1 MTEKSLKNVRKTFLN
16 YFSKKEHKIVDS
28 SNLVPSND
36 PTLMFT
42 NSGMVQFKN
51 VFTGLEKNPTIA
63 AEIEMAI
70 RTKAG
75 LISKKIEG
83 NPVVEKEETDKKN

>member
-1 MTEKSLKNVRKTFLN
+1 MVEKTLKDVRKSFLN
-16 YFSKKEHKIVDS
+16 FFSQKNHQVVDS

-51 VFTGLEKNPTIA
+51 VFTGLEKNEIIKEQLLLKNVLGL
-63 AEIEMAI
+63 AENIMI
-70 RTKAG
+70 
-75 LISKKIEG
+75 
-83 NPVVEKEETDKKN
+83 

>member
-1 MTEKSLKNVRKTFLN
+1 MVEKTLKSVRKSFLN
-16 YFSKKEHKIVDS
+16 YFSNKDHRIVDS

-51 VFTGLEKNPTIA
+51 VFTGLEKRDYKRAVT
-63 AEIEMAI
+63 
-70 RTKAG
+70 
-75 LISKKIEG
+75 SKNVWCLG
-83 NPVVEKEETDKKN
+83 V

>member
-1 MTEKSLKNVRKTFLN
+1 MVQKTLKNVRKSFLN
-16 YFSKKEHKIVDS
+16 YFSKKNHQIVDS

-51 VFTGLEKNPTIA
+51 VFTGLEK
-63 AEIEMAI
+63 
-70 RTKAG
+70 RSYKKAVTSQKMCDV
-75 LISKKIEG
+75 LVY
-83 NPVVEKEETDKKN
+83 NQHFQDRYVYLQL

>member
-1 MTEKSLKNVRKTFLN
+1 MSKKTLKSIRSTFLN
-16 YFSKKEHKIVDS
+16 YFLKRNHKIIDS

-51 VFTGLEKNPTIA
+51 VFTGLEKKRIQKGSNIS
-63 AEIEMAI
+63 EMCES
-70 RTKAG
+70 RWKT
-75 LISKKIEG
+75 L
-83 NPVVEKEETDKKN
+83 

>member
-1 MTEKSLKNVRKTFLN
+1 MPEKTLKNVRKSFLE
-16 YFSKKEHKIVDS
+16 YFSKKNHKIVDS

-51 VFTGLEKNPTIA
+51 VFTGLEKKRLQKSCYIT
-63 AEIEMAI
+63 EMC
-70 RTKAG
+70 
-75 LISKKIEG
+75 
-83 NPVVEKEETDKKN
+83 